1 VRPAPTAAPADAVA
15 IPAGPAAAP
24 QPPASA
30 PAALKPLQRRLALRD
45 PRVPEPAH
53 PEQHRRRR
61 ARVLRGDEARRLF
74 AGTLRTADA
83 NLRHLATDEAQ
94 LARHGMPVWRS
105 EADLAQALGL
115 TLKTLRHYSIHS
127 ARERAPHYV
136 TFAVPKRSGG
146 ERLIMAP
153 KSRLKAI
160 QRRLNALL
168 VDKLPTSEHAH
179 GFVAGRSVRSNAQP
193 HVGKAVVLHLDLKD
207 FFPSI
212 HFGRVRGLMIAL
224 GYGYPVAAA
233 LAALMTESPR
243 QPVIA
248 AGVRYFPPVG
258 ARACPQGA
266 PTSPGV
272 SNAIVMKMDRRLAGL
287 ARRLGFAYT
296 RYADDLAFSGDD
308 QTQLHALRC
317 LAQRIVEDEGF
328 TLNHA
333 KTRVLRRGTP
343 QRVTGVIVNEVL
355 GLSRQERRRLRAA
368 LHRASLRARSAGGPL
383 QIDSTLRGKLAYLK
397 MLNPAQAA
405 RLMAAAG
412 SQTDR
417 KR

>member
-1 VRPAPTAAPADAVA
+1 VH
-15 IPAGPAAAP
+15 
-24 QPPASA
+24 
-30 PAALKPLQRRLALRD
+30 
-45 PRVPEPAH
+45 AH
-53 PEQHRRRR
+53 PEQHRRAR
-61 ARVLRGDEARRLF
+61 ARRLPGDEARRLF

-83 NLRHLATDEAQ
+83 SLRHLATDEAQ
-94 LARHGMPVWRS
+94 LARYGLPVWRS
-105 EADLAQALGL
+105 ESELAQGLGL

-136 TFAVPKRSGG
+136 TFAVPKRNGG

-153 KSRLKAI
+153 KVRLKAI

-168 VDKLPTSEHAH
+168 VARLPADEHAH
-179 GFVAGRSVRSNAQP
+179 GFVARRSVRSNAQP
-193 HVGKAVVLHLDLKD
+193 HVGKAVILHLDLKD

-224 GYGYPVAAA
+224 GYAYPVAGA

-243 QPVIA
+243 HPVIA
-248 AGVRYFPPVG
+248 GGVLYFPPVG
-258 ARACPQGA
+258 SRACPQGA

-272 SNAIVMKMDRRLAGL
+272 SNAIVVKMDRRLAGL
-287 ARRLGFAYT
+287 GRRMGFAYT

-308 QTQLHALRC
+308 VGQVHALRC

-343 QRVTGVIVNEVL
+343 QRVTGVIVNDVL

-368 LHRASLRARSAGGPL
+368 LHQASMRARGAGVAP
-383 QIDSTLRGKLAYLK
+383 QIDATLRGKLAYLK
-397 MLNPAQAA
+397 MLNPEQAA
-405 RLMAAAG
+405 RLMRASEENA
-412 SQTDR
+412 
-417 KR
+417 